1 MEDFLID
8 DGGIGSHGGTGSGG
22 GTGNG
27 TGGTSSWGWDDNSTL
42 SPEQLYYKYILGGDE
57 DKWGEGL
64 TRKQA
69 IKFNETSDYIDFLN
83 PYDNWKEGY
92 FENVYQNRMEQ
103 TGIQQDQIQNQLK
116 SARER
121 FGIETTNMFKTGD
134 IQGTQQRQ
142 QAQMGMGKQGFQG
155 SGFNQQQ
162 LDDSLKNLQ
171 DGLNT
176 NLKNLRLGF
185 RDQRSALN
193 TQYSMLTSQSSMY
206 AGERDKNIRENK
218 DSWEQSF
225 FDRLSNINMWSNK

>member
-1 MEDFLID
+1 MSWIDSIMDMWKQAAKDGNLIWGKLPD
-8 DGGIGSHGGTGSGG
+8 DDDDSNISRQDGKRKRGG
-22 GTGNG
+22 GSDSEPYSIYDSHDTPYWVERTASRYGIDEDQVKYLPE
-27 TGGTSSWGWDDNSTL
+27 WDD
-42 SPEQLYYKYILGGDE
+42 
-57 DKWGEGL
+57 
-64 TRKQA
+64 
-69 IKFNETSDYIDFLN
+69 
-83 PYDNWKEGY
+83 WKEGY
-92 FENVYQNRMEQ
+92 FENVYKNRMEQ

-206 AGERDKNIRENK
+206 VVERDKDIRENK
-218 DSWEQSF
+218 DSWEQTF
-225 FDRLSNINMWSNK
+225 FDRISNINMWSNK